1 MTHNPGQTDDLNAQQ
16 RLNTR
21 LLAFVL
27 LYTVFAGAL
36 RKWVLFG
43 GQASNLLLLGQIL
56 LPWFFYFA
64 APGRRERYLPVLL
77 VFGGMLVL
85 MALNPLNQ
93 TLYHGAFGVLLHG
106 GFWLFAFHYLENK
119 DLYRWDHLFGLM
131 LAIVLIEVGLGIV
144 QYGMPKDHI
153 INRYSNESVTS
164 IAFVGEAARV
174 TGTFSFVAGF
184 SSWLLLVNLWVWG
197 LAVWR
202 RQTVLVSALIAV
214 SVVASLISG
223 ARMALALT
231 LLFGLIAY
239 WHLLRHVPLHRP
251 VFVLLL
257 ALAAATTAFQSSAF
271 LQQSWTNFAS
281 RIQDGLRDE
290 EYGRRTIGAVEEIIN
305 YRGDYALLGTGLG
318 GTYQGARLI
327 WGESYHLLQYGG
339 YEEEA
344 ERIVLE
350 GGFVLLLTRAAL
362 LFFFLRRLRIPFFAK
377 ALFFALILFF
387 AQTIFNAYNIVFFTF
402 GLSILD
408 WSYRQHETNPASG

>member
-1 MTHNPGQTDDLNAQQ
+1 MTHDPGQADNLDTQQ
-16 RLNTR
+16 RRNTR

-56 LPWFFYFA
+56 LPWFFYFTA
-64 APGRRERYLPVLL
+64 HGRRDRYLPVLL
-77 VFGGMLVL
+77 VFGGVLVL

-93 TLYHGAFGVLLHG
+93 TIFHGIFGLLLHL
-106 GFWLFAFHYLENK
+106 GFWLLAFHYLENRH
-119 DLYRWDHLFGLM
+119 LYCWDRLFGLM
-131 LAIVLIEVGLGIV
+131 LGIVVIEVGLGIV

-153 INRYSNESVTS
+153 INRYSNELVTS

-202 RQTVLVSALIAV
+202 RQTVLVSALIGV

-231 LLFGLIAY
+231 LLFGVFTY
-239 WHLLRHVPLHRP
+239 WHLLRRVPVHRP
-251 VFVLLL
+251 VFVLTL
-257 ALAAATTAFQSSAF
+257 ALAASAVVYQGNAF
-271 LQQSWTNFAS
+271 LQQSWTNFAT

-290 EYGRRTIGAVEEIIN
+290 EYGRRTVGAVGEIIN

-344 ERIVLE
+344 ERVVLE
-350 GGFVLLLTRAAL
+350 GGFVLLLSRAGL
-362 LFFFLRRLRIPFFAK
+362 LLLFLRRLRIPFFAK
-377 ALFFALILFF
+377 AFFFVLITFF

-402 GLSILD
+402 GLSMLD
-408 WSYRQHETNPASG
+408 WSYRQHDPA